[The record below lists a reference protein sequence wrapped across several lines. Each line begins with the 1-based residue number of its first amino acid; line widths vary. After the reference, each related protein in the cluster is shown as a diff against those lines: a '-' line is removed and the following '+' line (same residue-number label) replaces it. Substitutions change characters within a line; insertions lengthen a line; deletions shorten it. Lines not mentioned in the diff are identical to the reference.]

1 MLSYCQTSDL
11 DPGLGDSFTF
21 EEKQK
26 QEEGEPSPKYSQ
38 VEFDPVLVSSILC

>member
-1 MLSYCQTSDL
+1 MLSYCQTSDVDL
-11 DPGLGDSFTF
+11 GLG

-26 QEEGEPSPKYSQ
+26 QEEEEPSPKYSQ